1 MMKGPLFVLALLVT
15 RELAF
20 EMAISKQ
27 LRWTEVGGGRQI
39 SVQEPCR
46 NSPSPQSLS
55 GGKVEACPIFY
66 EIFGTVALG
75 RRTLLDKSLDQVNA
89 TEPEKAAFGKIQDCY
104 NEAGLTSKFLDLLL
118 MGSITFS
125 SDCTTYAGE
134 DLKELP
140 RVCVLC
146 GEHVRLQEAL
156 GDGEEL

>member
-20 EMAISKQ
+20 EM
-27 LRWTEVGGGRQI
+27 
-39 SVQEPCR
+39 
-46 NSPSPQSLS
+46 
-55 GGKVEACPIFY
+55 VEACPIFY

-134 DLKELP
+134 DLKEVFQGNISQVIP
-140 RVCVLC
+140 FR
-146 GEHVRLQEAL
+146 R
-156 GDGEEL
+156 

>member
-1 MMKGPLFVLALLVT
+1 MRG
-15 RELAF
+15 
-20 EMAISKQ
+20 S
-27 LRWTEVGGGRQI
+27 
-39 SVQEPCR
+39 
-46 NSPSPQSLS
+46 
-55 GGKVEACPIFY
+55 VEACPIFY

-134 DLKELP
+134 DLKEVFQGNISQVIP
-140 RVCVLC
+140 FGR
-146 GEHVRLQEAL
+146 
-156 GDGEEL
+156 